1 MENLFTL
8 KNLSKTF
15 NGDLEVLRDVS
26 LSIKEGEVVTII
38 GPSGSGKS
46 TLLRCLN
53 LLEQPTHVTEMIYN
67 GKNILSSDINV
78 RELREEI
85 GMVFQKFNLFPHYT
99 VLENIMLA
107 PTKNLKIAK
116 KEAKTDA
123 LHYLEE
129 VGLLEKA
136 DSYPF
141 SLSGGQQQRVA
152 IARALA
158 MHPKMLLF
166 DEPTSALDPQIVGDV
181 LDVMKELAKKG
192 MTMLVVTHEMTFARE
207 VSDRIIFMDGGY
219 IIEEGTPDEIFSN
232 PQDNRTRTFLA
243 RTLNH

>member
-1 MENLFTL
+1 MADLFTL

-15 NGDLEVLRDVS
+15 NGDLEVLKDVS
-26 LSIKEGEVVTII
+26 LSVKEGEVITII

-46 TLLRCLN
+46 TLLRCIN
-53 LLEQPTHVTEMIYN
+53 RLEEPTHVGSMTFDGKDLMSKDYN
-67 GKNILSSDINV
+67 I
-78 RELREEI
+78 RQLREEI
-85 GMVFQKFNLFPHYT
+85 GMVFQKFNLFPNYT

-107 PTKNLKIAK
+107 PVKNLNISKADAK
-116 KEAKTDA
+116 AEA
-123 LHYLEE
+123 LEHLKE

-136 DSYPF
+136 DAYPVN
-141 SLSGGQQQRVA
+141 LSGGQQQRVA

-181 LDVMKELAKKG
+181 LDVMKKLAANG

-207 VSDRIIFMDGGY
+207 VSDRVVFMDGGY
-219 IIEEGTPDEIFSN
+219 IVEEGSPEDIFEN
-232 PQDNRTRTFLA
+232 PKNPRTREFLA
-243 RTLNH
+243 RTLAH